1 MLVETKARVGVFAIA
16 LGAYLPQF
24 PTLVPEFEQQYAD
37 FKKTIPD
44 TVEIVDG
51 GIVTT
56 KELSMAAGD
65 KFRAA
70 DVDLVI
76 LQLLTYATSY
86 NMLPAVRDLN
96 VPVVLVNVQKKKAPD
111 YANTDTPT
119 WLGELY
125 ACGAVGEMV
134 ADLERAGKRHAVI
147 TGVVEGGDPQVQAEI
162 EDWCRAAQ
170 VRRRFRDT
178 NLAQIGRPYP
188 GMMDLY
194 IDETNL
200 YNRMFLYTKQFDWEK
215 MWAIADNITD
225 EAAIRTKAQ
234 DILDT
239 FDIEGGGTIEKVWDM
254 AKYVVAFEQW
264 VKDEK
269 IAFIASHYDGFAQ
282 GKAGVLDMAK
292 ISANTLGQFDD
303 RYTIFSLPYL
313 FKGQEHYYNAMANS
327 QVIRELF
334 NATEDAGYIA
344 IGYYC
349 NGARNFYL
357 KDDVAVTSPAVLKGK
372 KIRSMVSSTSMDM
385 IEAMGGSPV
394 PMSAS
399 ETYTSLQQ
407 GIVDGAENTELAL
420 TVDKH
425 EEIVKSYTYTEHQY
439 TPDIYI
445 ISTKVWNKLSKEQ
458 QDYLLECFSKLNDNF
473 VQKYNQ
479 MMDDAITE
487 AESYGV
493 HVYRDID
500 KTPFI
505 EAVQPIHQ
513 NFLAKGDAYQRLY
526 DDIQSYAEDTSK

>member
-1 MLVETKARVGVFAIA
+1 MYVENSKKYCPFQQNNREKRKNVYNTNAISFEFSASFAILCEKA
-16 LGAYLPQF
+16 GPKGCIITTRKSHRTSKSF
-24 PTLVPEFEQQYAD
+24 RRNDNEKDIKNLVD
-37 FKKTIPD
+37 RHCRR
-44 TVEIVDG
+44 
-51 GIVTT
+51 
-56 KELSMAAGD
+56 AAGNRSFHLFKVNGSIGND
-65 KFRAA
+65 K
-70 DVDLVI
+70 I
-76 LQLLTYATSY
+76 QLRLAHG
-86 NMLPAVRDLN
+86 
-96 VPVVLVNVQKKKAPD
+96 Q
-111 YANTDTPT
+111 
-119 WLGELY
+119 
-125 ACGAVGEMV
+125 
-134 ADLERAGKRHAVI
+134 AG
-147 TGVVEGGDPQVQAEI
+147 DSEI
-162 EDWCRAAQ
+162 
-170 VRRRFRDT
+170 
-178 NLAQIGRPYP
+178 
-188 GMMDLY
+188 
-194 IDETNL
+194 
-200 YNRMFLYTKQFDWEK
+200 
-215 MWAIADNITD
+215 
-225 EAAIRTKAQ
+225 
-234 DILDT
+234 
-239 FDIEGGGTIEKVWDM
+239 GGTIAYLSDL
-254 AKYVVAFEQW
+254 VAE
-264 VKDEK
+264 DESMNMEVS
-269 IAFIASHYDGFAQ
+269 IYPSGVLGSETAMVELVQ
-282 GKAGVLDMAK
+282 AGVLDMAK

>member
-1 MLVETKARVGVFAIA
+1 M
-16 LGAYLPQF
+16 
-24 PTLVPEFEQQYAD
+24 
-37 FKKTIPD
+37 KKTSKILL
-44 TVEIVDG
+44 TVIVVVLL
-51 GIVTT
+51 GIGVSTFF
-56 KELSMAAGD
+56 KVNGSIGSDKIQLRLAHGQAGD
-65 KFRAA
+65 
-70 DVDLVI
+70 
-76 LQLLTYATSY
+76 S
-86 NMLPAVRDLN
+86 
-96 VPVVLVNVQKKKAPD
+96 
-111 YANTDTPT
+111 
-119 WLGELY
+119 
-125 ACGAVGEMV
+125 
-134 ADLERAGKRHAVI
+134 
-147 TGVVEGGDPQVQAEI
+147 EI
-162 EDWCRAAQ
+162 
-170 VRRRFRDT
+170 
-178 NLAQIGRPYP
+178 
-188 GMMDLY
+188 
-194 IDETNL
+194 
-200 YNRMFLYTKQFDWEK
+200 
-215 MWAIADNITD
+215 
-225 EAAIRTKAQ
+225 
-234 DILDT
+234 
-239 FDIEGGGTIEKVWDM
+239 GGTIAYLSDL
-254 AKYVVAFEQW
+254 VAE
-264 VKDEK
+264 DESMNMEVS
-269 IAFIASHYDGFAQ
+269 IYPS
-282 GKAGVLDMAK
+282 GVLDMAK

-479 MMDDAITE
+479 MMDDAMTE

-505 EAVQPIHQ
+505 EAVQSIHQ
-513 NFLAKGDAYQRLY
+513 NFLAKGDSYQKLY
-526 DDIQSYAEDTSK
+526 DDIQSYVEDTSK

>member
-1 MLVETKARVGVFAIA
+1 M
-16 LGAYLPQF
+16 
-24 PTLVPEFEQQYAD
+24 
-37 FKKTIPD
+37 KKTSKILL
-44 TVEIVDG
+44 TVIVVVLL
-51 GIVTT
+51 GIGVSTFF
-56 KELSMAAGD
+56 KVNGSIGNDKIQLRLAHGQAGD
-65 KFRAA
+65 
-70 DVDLVI
+70 
-76 LQLLTYATSY
+76 S
-86 NMLPAVRDLN
+86 
-96 VPVVLVNVQKKKAPD
+96 
-111 YANTDTPT
+111 
-119 WLGELY
+119 
-125 ACGAVGEMV
+125 
-134 ADLERAGKRHAVI
+134 
-147 TGVVEGGDPQVQAEI
+147 EI
-162 EDWCRAAQ
+162 
-170 VRRRFRDT
+170 
-178 NLAQIGRPYP
+178 
-188 GMMDLY
+188 
-194 IDETNL
+194 
-200 YNRMFLYTKQFDWEK
+200 
-215 MWAIADNITD
+215 
-225 EAAIRTKAQ
+225 
-234 DILDT
+234 
-239 FDIEGGGTIEKVWDM
+239 GGTIAYLSDL
-254 AKYVVAFEQW
+254 VAE
-264 VKDEK
+264 DESMNMEVS
-269 IAFIASHYDGFAQ
+269 IYPSGVLGSETAMVELVQ
-282 GKAGVLDMAK
+282 AGVLDMAK

-479 MMDDAITE
+479 MMHIKYLYDTHTGLFFHGWSFNRMDNFGGVFWCRGNSWFTLGILDYLDMFKGTLNQGVKTFILDTYKAQVRALRDLQGEDGLWHTVLDDSTSYEETSGSAAITAGILKGIRMGILDDSYLPCAKKAIRAILKNIDTDGTVLKVSGGTGMGYDRDHYKNILIAPMAYGQSLTILALVE
-487 AESYGV
+487 ALE
-493 HVYRDID
+493 
-500 KTPFI
+500 TF
-505 EAVQPIHQ
+505 E
-513 NFLAKGDAYQRLY
+513 
-526 DDIQSYAEDTSK
+526 